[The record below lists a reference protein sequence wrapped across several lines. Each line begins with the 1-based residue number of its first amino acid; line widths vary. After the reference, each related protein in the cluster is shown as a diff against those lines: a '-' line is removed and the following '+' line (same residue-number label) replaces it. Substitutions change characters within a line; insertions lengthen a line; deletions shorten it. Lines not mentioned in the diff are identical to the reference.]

1 MPKPRHNAIRNPR
14 WAPLCLFLAAARRL
28 LGTGGFLRRQVDG
41 FWDEVSFAAVGR
53 QAQGR
58 SLHERHV
65 HLEGFVTQFLA
76 VDSWMSITHEEVTR
90 AHLIQQQHFARVT
103 NYADA
108 HSIG

>member
-1 MPKPRHNAIRNPR
+1 
-14 WAPLCLFLAAARRL
+14 
-28 LGTGGFLRRQVDG
+28 
-41 FWDEVSFAAVGR
+41 
-53 QAQGR
+53 
-58 SLHERHV
+58 LHERHV